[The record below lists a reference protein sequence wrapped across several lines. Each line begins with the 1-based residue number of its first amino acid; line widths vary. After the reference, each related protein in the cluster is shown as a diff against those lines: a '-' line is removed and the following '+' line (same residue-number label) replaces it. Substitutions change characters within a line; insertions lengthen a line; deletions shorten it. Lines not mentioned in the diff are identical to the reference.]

1 MSLQHF
7 ASMLVGR
14 WPSGA
19 PLMRSPAAENP
30 ALTGDEWANNHFIFD
45 DDTRPSALRP
55 IPG

>member
-1 MSLQHF
+1 
-7 ASMLVGR
+7 MLVGR